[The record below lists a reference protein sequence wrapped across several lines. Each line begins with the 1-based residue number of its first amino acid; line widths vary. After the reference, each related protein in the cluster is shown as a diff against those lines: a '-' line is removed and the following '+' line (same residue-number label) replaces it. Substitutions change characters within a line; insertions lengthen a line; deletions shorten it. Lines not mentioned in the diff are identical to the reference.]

1 MGVFYSGIL
10 MQRQQ
15 LEFLY
20 RWLHNKNRK
29 PLIIRGARQVGK
41 STLVELF
48 AEQHQQNLFNVNLER
63 YPELSK
69 VFSSK
74 EPEQILQQI
83 EALPR
88 MGQISNDMLLFLDEI
103 QAVPEA
109 IPALR
114 YFYEDQPD
122 LPVISAGSLLEFA
135 LSEHN
140 FSMPVGRIQYLH
152 IGPMTFT
159 EFMLALGEDKLY
171 NFIKNYELG
180 QEIGAIIHQRLL
192 QLLRSYYFVGG
203 MPEAVAIFA
212 DTRSYRQVSDVH
224 NSIIETYREDFPK
237 YAGSRNLNRMLNVF
251 NFAARNVGIKIKYS
265 NISKLDQSII
275 IKKDLELLTMARVIS
290 KIVHSHCSGLPL
302 QADIEEKVY
311 KLLFLDV
318 GLMNAICGLNW
329 RNISEVDDMKL
340 INEGA
345 IAEQF
350 IGQHLQASLSETPNR
365 ELTYWLREG
374 RSSNAEVDYVIAL
387 DGNIIPI
394 EIKSGATGSLKSLHQ
409 FMGTKQAPVAIRF
422 DASLP
427 ITNHIKTTINIGKQ
441 RKEIAYDLISLPL
454 YLVERLNG
462 IVNN

>member
-1 MGVFYSGIL
+1 

-15 LEFLY
+15 SEFLQK
-20 RWLHNKNRK
+20 WLHSKNRK

-48 AEQHQQNLFNVNLER
+48 AKQHQQNLFNVNLER

-74 EPEQILQQI
+74 EPEHILQQI
-83 EALPR
+83 EVLPR
-88 MGQISNDMLLFLDEI
+88 MDRISNDMLLFLDEI

-114 YFYEDQPD
+114 YFYEDRPE
-122 LPVISAGSLLEFA
+122 LPVISASSLLK
-135 LSEHN
+135 
-140 FSMPVGRIQYLH
+140 MPVEIIQYLH

-159 EFMLALGEDKLY
+159 EFLAALGEDNLY
-171 NFIKNYELG
+171 KFIKNYELG
-180 QEIGAIIHQRLL
+180 QQIGAIIHQRLL

-212 DTRSYRQVSDVH
+212 DTRSYREVSEVH
-224 NSIIETYREDFPK
+224 NSIIETYHEDFPK
-237 YAGSRNLNRMLNVF
+237 YAGSRNLNRMLNIF
-251 NFAARNVGIKIKYS
+251 NFAARNVGTKVKYS
-265 NISKLDQSII
+265 NISKHDQSVT

-290 KIVHSHCSGLPL
+290 KVIHSHCTGLPL

-329 RNISEVDDMKL
+329 RNISQLEEMKL
-340 INEGA
+340 INEGT

-350 IGQHLQASLSETPNR
+350 IGQHLQASLTETPNR
-365 ELTYWLREG
+365 ELTYWLCEG

-387 DGNIIPI
+387 EGNIIPI

-441 RKEIAYDLISLPL
+441 RKEISYSLISLPL
-454 YLVERLNG
+454 YLVERLNEIVG
-462 IVNN
+462 IKVKL